1 LAFRTYGGGGGSK
14 YYGTGGYRSGGGRGF
29 GGGGGGITLSLPPF
43 QGAVK
48 KLILI
53 NTGVFFGL
61 LLLGLI
67 APRAEDLIRSYTSLI
82 PIAVVHGMIW
92 QLVTYAFLHVGIWHI
107 LGNMLQLWFFG
118 STLQSDWGSK
128 QFYEFFFFTVIGGA
142 LVTMAVS
149 FTGLFGISPFTPTE
163 GASAGVFGVLV
174 AFALLY
180 GDQQVFLFPF
190 PIAIKAK
197 YLVVILVLINLAGA
211 FGAMRSSSGEAIAY
225 AAHLGGALFGWI
237 YIKFLPRKGL
247 GFATSESYYGL
258 RNSYYKW
265 KRRRAAR
272 KFEVYMRKH
281 DQGEYFDQYGNYKA
295 PDDKEKGNGGTG
307 DRGGWV
313 N

>member
-1 LAFRTYGGGGGSK
+1 MAYRSYGGGGGR
-14 YYGTGGYRSGGGRGF
+14 YYGTGGARG

-43 QGAVK
+43 YGAVK
-48 KLILI
+48 NLILI

-67 APRAEDLIRSYTSLI
+67 APRLAGFIEAYSSLV
-82 PIAVVHGMIW
+82 PAYVVGYGMIW
-92 QLVTYAFLHVGIWHI
+92 QLVTYSFIHAGIMHI

-128 QFYEFFFFTVIGGA
+128 QFYEFYFFSVIGGA
-142 LVTMAVS
+142 LTTIAVS
-149 FTGLFGISPFTPTE
+149 FTHMFGVSPATSTV
-163 GASAGVFGVLV
+163 GASGGVFGVLV

-180 GDQQVFLFPF
+180 GDQSVFLFPF
-190 PIAIKAK
+190 PISIKAK
-197 YLVVILVLINLAGA
+197 YLVVILVLLNLAGA
-211 FGAMRSSSGEAIAY
+211 LGAMRTSTGAAIAY

-237 YIKFLPRKGL
+237 YVKFLPRKGL
-247 GFATSESYYGL
+247 GFATSERYYGL

-281 DQGEYFDQYGNYKA
+281 DKGEYFDEYGNYKP
-295 PDDKEKGNGGTG
+295 PDDKDKGNGGTG
-307 DRGGWV
+307 KGGWV